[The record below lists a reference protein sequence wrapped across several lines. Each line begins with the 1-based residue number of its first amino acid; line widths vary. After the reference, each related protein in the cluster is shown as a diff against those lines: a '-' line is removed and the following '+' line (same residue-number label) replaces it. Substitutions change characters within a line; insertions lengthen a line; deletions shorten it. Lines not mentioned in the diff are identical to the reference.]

1 MQPESSSAEMLA
13 EMRTSRFM
21 LRLHRRSPARIVVS
35 PGNGNLLSFT
45 QQIAW
50 IGDQAFSAMQ
60 SLRDLNL
67 RAHVLTYV
75 HGNEM
80 DVVVG
85 RYLDH
90 VGSVLVD
97 HQRGRRDDERWLA
110 VSDDE
115 LNLAV
120 HAGHQRAVVMS
131 HLNFR
136 KHRSRGKVY
145 GFCASGQ

>member
-1 MQPESSSAEMLA
+1 MQPESSSTAMLA
-13 EMRTSRFM
+13 EMRTSRFIAPKTIVP
-21 LRLHRRSPARIVVS
+21 RRIVVS

-50 IGDQAFSAMQ
+50 IGDQAFPAVQ

-67 RAHVLTYV
+67 RAHVLAYV

-85 RYLDH
+85 RSLDH
-90 VGSVLVD
+90 VRTVLVD

-115 LNLAV
+115 
-120 HAGHQRAVVMS
+120 
-131 HLNFR
+131 
-136 KHRSRGKVY
+136 
-145 GFCASGQ
+145 